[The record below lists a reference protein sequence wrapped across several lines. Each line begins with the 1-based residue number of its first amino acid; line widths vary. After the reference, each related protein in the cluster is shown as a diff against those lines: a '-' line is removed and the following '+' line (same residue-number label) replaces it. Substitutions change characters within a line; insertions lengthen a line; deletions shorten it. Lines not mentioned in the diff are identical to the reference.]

1 MNLRELGFLLRDS
14 AQLFVRRFEQHAV
27 DLDMTLQQCKVLA
40 KLSKHEG
47 ISQVRLAELVEVDP
61 MTLVRILDRMEADGW
76 LERRADPSDRRARRL
91 FLKPRSAPLLESIW
105 QLADLTREEAFAGVS
120 KEEREIFMGL
130 LGRFHANLSR
140 AAAADPHPAP
150 AAPEHKSARKHEAR
164 AARKPAKGSAGSSN
178 RAA

>member
-1 MNLRELGFLLRDS
+1 MTPVNLRELGFLLRDS

-76 LERRADPSDRRARRL
+76 IERQADPSDRRARRL
-91 FLKPRSAPLLESIW
+91 VIKDAAKPVLTEIHEL
-105 QLADLTREEAFAGVS
+105 LTR
-120 KEEREIFMGL
+120 
-130 LGRFHANLSR
+130 SR
-140 AAAADPHPAP
+140 AAIIAGFTDD
-150 AAPEHKSARKHEAR
+150 EHEMLLNLLNRLR
-164 AARKPAKGSAGSSN
+164 SN
-178 RAA
+178 MHAMLPDLDENTGL